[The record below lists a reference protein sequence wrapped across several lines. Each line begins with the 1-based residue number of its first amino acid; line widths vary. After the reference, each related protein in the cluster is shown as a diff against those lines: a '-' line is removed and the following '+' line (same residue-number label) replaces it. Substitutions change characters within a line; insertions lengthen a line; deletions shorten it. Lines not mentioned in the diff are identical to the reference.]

1 MQIAKKSSLKVRLIS
16 EKYKINF
23 LDIFV
28 CLLLKRGLKKK
39 AKSIVNNFICLL
51 KKYFLKMKEKI
62 DFFEMF
68 SKLFEFYK
76 PKVLIVSKKIAA
88 KVYFI
93 PWYINENKARFL
105 IIRWF
110 IESAKKRVE
119 KNLSLKLFFEF
130 IDLFN
135 GQGLTIKKLED
146 YYKIAKENRVFLK
159 FLYKRKR
166 VFRSR
171 LKKFSV

>member
-1 MQIAKKSSLKVRLIS
+1 MQIAKKSLLKLRLVS
-16 EKYKINF
+16 KKYKVNF

-28 CLLLKRGLKKK
+28 SLLIKRGLKKK
-39 AKSIVNNFICLL
+39 AKLIVSNFICLL
-51 KKYFLKMKEKI
+51 KKYFLKYKKKI
-62 DFFEMF
+62 NFYQVFE
-68 SKLFEFYK
+68 KLFEFYK
-76 PKVLIVSKKIAA
+76 PKVLIIYKKIAA
-88 KVYFI
+88 KVYSI

-110 IESAKKRVE
+110 IESAKKRID
-119 KNLSLKLFFEF
+119 KNLSLKLYFEF

-135 GQGLTIKKLED
+135 GQGLTIKRLED
-146 YYKIAKENRVFLK
+146 YYKIAKENRAFIK

-171 LKKFSV
+171 LKKFSK